1 MTVVPQGTGIGIEIG
16 DEQVLFNKRGDR
28 KSYLRYGL
36 RVACVMFVFVAI
48 ICAGMCVMNYIV
60 NGGTAVYALAGIL
73 AGLYIIA
80 MLAMFLP
87 PKAPNIAYFVTTGRI
102 GMANNHSYGYY
113 EYADVANVK
122 LRKSCKSVTLKGF
135 NGPPFKIDLHLG
147 EAYDR
152 FVEEIVPKLTNA
164 RVIGR

>member
-1 MTVVPQGTGIGIEIG
+1 MTIVPQGTGIGIDIG
-16 DEQVLFNKRGDR
+16 DEQELINMRGDR

-36 RVACVMFVFVAI
+36 RVAAVMFVFVAI
-48 ICAGMCVMNYIV
+48 ICAGMCVMNYFV
-60 NGGTAVYALAGIL
+60 KGGTSIYIL
-73 AGLYIIA
+73 AGVLAALYVIA

-113 EYADVANVK
+113 KYADVAKVK

-135 NGPPFKIDLHLG
+135 SGPPFKIDLHLG

-152 FVEEIVPKLTNA
+152 FVEEVLPKLTNA
-164 RVIGR
+164 RVTGK